1 MTNFNDLGLDRMVIK
16 AVAGQG
22 YETPTPIQ
30 QKAIPALRE
39 GKDLLG
45 IAQTGTGKTAA
56 FTLPTLDK
64 MARNKWKK
72 QPKSVR
78 VLVLAPTRELA
89 FQIAESFKA
98 YSKFLRCWVEVA
110 VGGVKIGGQ
119 IRGLKK
125 GAEVLVATPGR
136 LVDLLEQK
144 AVNFDQLDTLILDE
158 ADHML
163 DLGFA
168 KDLRKVMEQVPD
180 ARQTMLFSATMPKE
194 IEALSKDYLF
204 DPVKVSVAPESTT
217 AERVTQGVYHV
228 AKSSRPK
235 MLAAV
240 LRDPDIDRALV
251 FARTK
256 HGADA
261 IVRQLDK
268 ADIEAK
274 AIHGNKSQPQRTK
287 ALDAFR
293 SGDCR
298 VLVATDIAARGIDVR
313 GVSHVVN
320 YELPNVP
327 EQYVHRIGR
336 TARAGRDGIAISLVT
351 EDELY
356 YLREIEKV
364 TRAEIP
370 VLEAPEGFEDLIL
383 PTPDRNIKLT
393 KPKGPQTQQRKP
405 RGGGGGQG
413 PRPSAKRGAGA
424 PAKGRPGGKPRTSKP
439 GQAKRPRR
447 SSKPK
452 AVSA

>member
-1 MTNFNDLGLDRMVIK
+1 MVIK

-22 YETPTPIQ
+22 YETPTPIRQ
-30 QKAIPALRE
+30 QANPPLRE
-39 GKDLLG
+39 GRDLLG

-64 MARNKWKK
+64 MARKKQQK

-78 VLVLAPTRELA
+78 VLVLVPTRELA
-89 FQIAESFKA
+89 YQVADSFKA
-98 YSKFLRCWVEVA
+98 YSKFLKCWVEVA
-110 VGGVKIGGQ
+110 IGGVKIGGQ
-119 IRGLKK
+119 IRALKR

-136 LVDLLEQK
+136 LVDLIGQN

-168 KDLRKVMEQVPD
+168 RDLRKVMEHVPD

-194 IEALSKDYLF
+194 IEALAKEYLF

-217 AERVTQGVYHV
+217 AERVTQGVHHV
-228 AKSSRPK
+228 AKSSKPR
-235 MLAAV
+235 MLASI
-240 LRDPDIDRALV
+240 LSDPGIDRALV

-268 ADIEAK
+268 AGIEAK

-287 ALDAFR
+287 ALEAFR
-293 SGDCR
+293 DGTCN
-298 VLVATDIAARGIDVR
+298 VLIATDIAARGIDVR

-336 TARAGRDGIAISLVT
+336 TARAGADGVAVSLVT
-351 EDELY
+351 ADELY
-356 YLREIEKV
+356 YLCEIEKI

-370 VLEAPEGFEDLIL
+370 VLDAPEGLEDLIL
-383 PTPDRNIKLT
+383 PTPDRSMKLV
-393 KPKGPQTQQRKP
+393 KPKGPQTQQRSNKP
-405 RGGGGGQG
+405 RGGGQGQAKTG
-413 PRPSAKRGAGA
+413 RPAAKRGAA
-424 PAKGRPGGKPRTSKP
+424 PAKKKSPAAGRGAPGGKPR
-439 GQAKRPRR
+439 RPRNN
-447 SSKPK
+447 KPK
-452 AVSA
+452 AARA

>member
-22 YETPTPIQ
+22 YEAPTPIQ
-30 QKAIPALRE
+30 QQAIPPLRE
-39 GKDLLG
+39 GRDLLG

-64 MARNKWKK
+64 MARNKQNK

-78 VLVLAPTRELA
+78 VLVLVPTRELA
-89 FQIAESFKA
+89 FQVAESFKS
-98 YSKFLRCWVEVA
+98 YSKFLKCWVEVA
-110 VGGVKIGGQ
+110 IGGVKIGGQ
-119 IRGLKK
+119 IRALKK

-136 LVDLLEQK
+136 LVDLIGQN
-144 AVNFDQLDTLILDE
+144 AVSFENLDTLILDE

-168 KDLRKVMEQVPD
+168 KDLRRIMEHVPD
-180 ARQTMLFSATMPKE
+180 SRQTMLFSATMPKE
-194 IEALSKDYLF
+194 IEALAKEYLF

-217 AERVTQGVYHV
+217 AERVSQGVHHV
-228 AKSSRPK
+228 AKSSKPR

-240 LRDPDIDRALV
+240 LSDPNIGQALV

-256 HGADA
+256 HGADS
-261 IVRQLDK
+261 IVRQLEKSGID
-268 ADIEAK
+268 AK
-274 AIHGNKSQPQRTK
+274 AIHGNKSQPQRTR
-287 ALDAFR
+287 ALEAFR
-293 SGDCR
+293 QGTCK
-298 VLVATDIAARGIDVR
+298 VLIATDIAARGIDVR

-336 TARAGRDGIAISLVT
+336 TARAGAEGVAVSLVSA
-351 EDELY
+351 DELY

-364 TRAEIP
+364 TRSEIP
-370 VLEAPEGFEDLIL
+370 VLDAPEGLEELIL
-383 PTPDRNIKLT
+383 PTPDSSIKLV

-405 RGGGGGQG
+405 RGGGG
-413 PRPSAKRGAGA
+413 PSKSNRPQAKRGPA
-424 PAKGRPGGKPRTSKP
+424 PAKNKPSAGGRGPANGKPR
-439 GQAKRPRR
+439 RPRNN
-447 SSKPK
+447 KPK
-452 AVSA
+452 AVHA